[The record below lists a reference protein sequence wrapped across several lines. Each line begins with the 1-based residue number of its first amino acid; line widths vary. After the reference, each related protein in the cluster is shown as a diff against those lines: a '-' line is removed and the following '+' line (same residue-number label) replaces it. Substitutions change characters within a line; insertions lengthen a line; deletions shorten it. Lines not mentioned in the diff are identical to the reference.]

1 MSGFE
6 INAVR
11 LKKKKGGRIGR
22 EINGIASLKPV
33 LPKGT
38 GNDICPPVKVSL
50 AIERD
55 SFTFLSNLVRT
66 SPACLIEAPHR
77 KSVKHVRGET
87 GVTSEAQGTLGQNVL
102 GSNGYLGGC
111 VVSGWAM
118 EGDLASHGTLSA
130 S

>member
-11 LKKKKGGRIGR
+11 LKKKGGRIGR

-38 GNDICPPVKVSL
+38 GNNICPPVKVSL

-66 SPACLIEAPHR
+66 SLACLILRPPTEN
-77 KSVKHVRGET
+77 
-87 GVTSEAQGTLGQNVL
+87 L
-102 GSNGYLGGC
+102 
-111 VVSGWAM
+111 
-118 EGDLASHGTLSA
+118 
-130 S
+130 